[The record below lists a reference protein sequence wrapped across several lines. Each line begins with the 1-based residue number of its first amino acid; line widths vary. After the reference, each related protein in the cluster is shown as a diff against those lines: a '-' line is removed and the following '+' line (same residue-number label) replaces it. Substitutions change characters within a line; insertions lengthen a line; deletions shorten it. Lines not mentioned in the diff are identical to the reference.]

1 MYDFHKTS
9 YTVWKMSV
17 FGVFLVRIFPHSYWI
32 RIDTE
37 SIQSECGK
45 IRTRK
50 CPNTGTFHA
59 VPYIDITVTQ
69 KILAQFKI
77 QKFEVGVNNVKISS
91 FINRGI
97 ASWRR
102 VIATTFDSS
111 IVKRSLMSSVQ
122 KFTHECFRSSQNSY
136 IKELA
141 NYCRKITKFGGNIQ
155 VAHHSL
161 GPSLPSRTE
170 TSAMATK
177 NYVKT
182 DIRVFCLGQ
191 VCSIFYFWPNI
202 YFFL

>member
-1 MYDFHKTS
+1 
-9 YTVWKMSV
+9 
-17 FGVFLVRIFPHSYWI
+17 
-32 RIDTE
+32 
-37 SIQSECGK
+37 
-45 IRTRK
+45 
-50 CPNTGTFHA
+50 
-59 VPYIDITVTQ
+59 
-69 KILAQFKI
+69 
-77 QKFEVGVNNVKISS
+77 
-91 FINRGI
+91 
-97 ASWRR
+97 
-102 VIATTFDSS
+102 
-111 IVKRSLMSSVQ
+111 MSSVQ

-202 YFFL
+202 YFFLQYILSQTLEIHRTALEGRRPSFIPLYQFHPLRNIQIFISNFVCVSRIFNRTACIYQTDTR